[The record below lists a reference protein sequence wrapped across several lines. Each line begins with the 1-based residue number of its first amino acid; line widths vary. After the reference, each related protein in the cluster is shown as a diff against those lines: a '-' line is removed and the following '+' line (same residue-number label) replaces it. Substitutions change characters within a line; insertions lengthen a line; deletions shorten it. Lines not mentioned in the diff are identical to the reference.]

1 MENVKS
7 NKKSLA
13 KIVSTVI
20 LVCVV
25 AAAIIGL
32 GLLFSI
38 ISFSDILGQV
48 LLSLLTVFIAGLFL
62 LNSINAVTQGNK
74 VGIFAAFMII
84 LSAILFLA
92 LIWAGKYL
100 ESFGTIFNYII
111 VIVSMLSILL
121 DVIIGHYILL
131 KTRFLAVQIVM
142 YLSLAYVETVLAFAI
157 LGNGALIAFWQV
169 FVTAIIV
176 ALTLY
181 IVLKVKEKNIA
192 QETAEIKAE
201 DGEYVTI
208 SKQEYENLKAEVER
222 LRELT
227 AEKTPIIPIEDA
239 NATILNGNINSPATN
254 GNINGN
260 INGV

>member
-1 MENVKS
+1 MENIKFDKQTLVQT
-7 NKKSLA
+7 
-13 KIVSTVI
+13 VSTVI
-20 LVCVV
+20 LVCVG
-25 AAAIIGL
+25 AAALIGL

-48 LLSLLTVFIAGLFL
+48 LLSLLTLFIAGLFL

-74 VGIFAAFMII
+74 VGIFAAFMIL
-84 LSAILFLA
+84 LSALLFLV
-92 LIWAGKYL
+92 LIWAGDYL
-100 ESFGTIFNYII
+100 GSFANVFNYII

-121 DVIIGHYILL
+121 DVIIGHYIVL
-131 KTRFLAVQIVM
+131 KTRFLAVQIFM
-142 YLSLAYVETVLAFAI
+142 YISLAYLETVLAFAI
-157 LGNGALIAFWQV
+157 LGNGALIALWQI
-169 FVTAIIV
+169 FVAAIIV

-181 IVLKVKEKNIA
+181 IVLKVKEKNLA
-192 QETAEIKAE
+192 QEHAEIKAE

-208 SKQEYENLKAEVER
+208 SKQEYENLKAELER

-239 NATILNGNINSPATN
+239 NATILNGNINFPATN